1 MTYTFWVGLGIA
13 LIGGGFAAWAFST
26 VSIKFFKLP
35 KKPSTRTSRIPPW
48 LTGLVERAFF
58 VILIANSTNLDN
70 IPEAM
75 IGWLAIKLALNWEK
89 FDPKENPTAQ
99 TRGLLALLTGAISL
113 AVAYIGGAII
123 SGIIHIDL

>member
-1 MTYTFWVGLGIA
+1 MTYTFWLGLGIA

-26 VSIKFFKLP
+26 ASIKLFKLP
-35 KKPSTRTSRIPPW
+35 KKPHTRTSRIPPW
-48 LTGLVERAFF
+48 LTGFVERTFF

-89 FDPKENPTAQ
+89 FDPEENPTAQ

-113 AVAYIGGAII
+113 ALAYIGGAII
-123 SGIIHIDL
+123 SGIIYIDL